1 MEKEKKSIKSKLIN
15 IFIILVIIVISIFMY
30 AKYYET
36 TKIIVNDE
44 RIISE
49 KLPSN
54 FSGVKVVYFT
64 DTLIGSTFNVEDV
77 NNLVNNINS
86 YKPDIILFGGNLLN
100 KMLN

>member
-1 MEKEKKSIKSKLIN
+1 
-15 IFIILVIIVISIFMY
+15 MY

-54 FSGVKVVYFT
+54 FNGVKVVYFT

-77 NNLVNNINS
+77 DNLVSNINS

>member
-1 MEKEKKSIKSKLIN
+1 MEKEKKSIKTKLIN

-36 TKIIVNDE
+36 TKIIVSDE

-64 DTLIGSTFNVEDV
+64 DTLNWKYFQCRRC
-77 NNLVNNINS
+77 
-86 YKPDIILFGGNLLN
+86 
-100 KMLN
+100 

>member
-1 MEKEKKSIKSKLIN
+1 
-15 IFIILVIIVISIFMY
+15 MY

-49 KLPSN
+49 NYQVILMVLKWFIYWYIN
-54 FSGVKVVYFT
+54 WKY
-64 DTLIGSTFNVEDV
+64 FNVEDV
-77 NNLVNNINS
+77 DNLVSNINS

-100 KMLN
+100 KC